1 MNKDEAL
8 NLALAFIERVNKD
21 GWVLAD
27 FEPEM
32 YAAIAAIK
40 EALAKE
46 WVNLTEEEVRNLFDA
61 EIDRKN
67 ANYFNFA
74 RAIEAILKDKNGG

>member
-8 NLALAFIERVNKD
+8 NIALKFIERVNRD
-21 GWVLAD
+21 GWILAD

-32 YAAIAAIK
+32 YAALAAIK

-46 WVNLTEEEVRNLFDA
+46 WVGLTEEEVRNLFDA